1 MSDTANL
8 TKKEQQELRGAE
20 ARISRVAKLQQQLE
34 EAREQASKNTVKKI
48 EDINAQAEKLDARVD
63 KVDEQIEAIKL
74 RKQHLLDRRD
84 ELIKA
89 KHVLADEITEYLT
102 HDDRVRLHLDV
113 PENVSNNTPLTEE
126 QAEAIA
132 DEAEKAEAEDTVVDE
147 DRGEDESPAEAD
159 AKEEAQEQLD
169 RTTVTKAVAD
179 AEAKAEAKPARAR
192 SKKQ

>member
-48 EDINAQAEKLDARVD
+48 EDINAQVEKLDERTD
-63 KVDEQIEAIKL
+63 KVDEQIAAVQQ

-84 ELIKA
+84 ELVKA
-89 KHVLADEITEYLT
+89 KHALADEITEYLS
-102 HDDRVRLHLDV
+102 HEDRVRLHLDV
-113 PENVSNNTPLTEE
+113 PEAVGDNTPLTAE

-132 DEAEKAEAEDTVVDE
+132 EEAEKAEANGTDVE
-147 DRGEDESPAEAD
+147 GEDETPAEAD
-159 AKEEAQEQLD
+159 AKEEAEEVKTEVKTEAPAKTT
-169 RTTVTKAVAD
+169 RTRATKA
-179 AEAKAEAKPARAR
+179 K
-192 SKKQ
+192 

>member
-48 EDINAQAEKLDARVD
+48 EDINAQVEKLDERTD
-63 KVDEQIEAIKL
+63 KVEEQIAAVQQ

-84 ELIKA
+84 ELVKA
-89 KHVLADEITEYLT
+89 KHALADEIEEFLS

-113 PENVSNNTPLTEE
+113 PEAVGDNTPLTAEQAEVIAEQAE
-126 QAEAIA
+126 QAEANGT
-132 DEAEKAEAEDTVVDE
+132 DVE
-147 DRGEDESPAEAD
+147 GEDETPAEAD
-159 AKEEAQEQLD
+159 AKEEA
-169 RTTVTKAVAD
+169 
-179 AEAKAEAKPARAR
+179 AEAEAEVKTEAPAKPTRTRA
-192 SKKQ
+192 KAK

>member
-34 EAREQASKNTVKKI
+34 EAREQASKGTVKKI
-48 EDINAQAEKLDARVD
+48 EDINAQVDKLDERAT
-63 KVDEQIEAIKL
+63 KVDEQIAATQQ

-84 ELIKA
+84 ELVKA
-89 KHVLADEITEYLT
+89 KHALADEITEYLS

-113 PENVSNNTPLTEE
+113 PEAVGDNTPLTPE

-132 DEAEKAEAEDTVVDE
+132 ESAEKAESEGTDV
-147 DRGEDESPAEAD
+147 EDETPAEAETRVD
-159 AKEEAQEQLD
+159 AE
-169 RTTVTKAVAD
+169 TD
-179 AEAKAEAKPARAR
+179 AEAETTAEPVKAKTTRTRKA
-192 SKKQ
+192 Q

>member
-34 EAREQASKNTVKKI
+34 EAREQASKGTVKKI
-48 EDINAQAEKLDARVD
+48 EDINSQVAKLDERVD
-63 KVDEQIEAIKL
+63 KVDEQIEAVKL

-84 ELIKA
+84 ELVKA
-89 KHVLADEITEYLT
+89 KHALADEITEYLS

-113 PENVSNNTPLTEE
+113 PEAVGDNTPLTTE

-132 DEAEKAEAEDTVVDE
+132 EQAEQAEAEGTDVE
-147 DRGEDESPAEAD
+147 DEDESPAEAD
-159 AKEEAQEQLD
+159 ARQEAEEAQAETD
-169 RTTVTKAVAD
+169 EVETEAIKKPVTRT
-179 AEAKAEAKPARAR
+179 RA
-192 SKKQ
+192 KKQ

>member
-48 EDINAQAEKLDARVD
+48 EDINAQAAKLDERVT
-63 KVDEQIEAIKL
+63 KVDEQIAAAQQ
-74 RKQHLLDRRD
+74 RKQHILDRRD
-84 ELIKA
+84 ELVKA
-89 KHVLADEITEYLT
+89 KYVLADEISEFLT

-113 PENVSNNTPLTEE
+113 PEAVTNNTPLTEE

-132 DEAEKAEAEDTVVDE
+132 EQAEQAEANGTDVE
-147 DRGEDESPAEAD
+147 GEDETPAEAD
-159 AKEEAQEQLD
+159 AK
-169 RTTVTKAVAD
+169 
-179 AEAKAEAKPARAR
+179 AEAEETEDEAETEVKAKPKTTRAR
-192 SKKQ
+192 KAQ

>member
-34 EAREQASKNTVKKI
+34 EAREQASKGTVKKI
-48 EDINAQAEKLDARVD
+48 EDINSQVDKLDERVS
-63 KVDEQIEAIKL
+63 KVDEQIAATQQ

-84 ELIKA
+84 ELVKA
-89 KHVLADEITEYLT
+89 KHALADEITEYLS

-113 PENVSNNTPLTEE
+113 PEAVGDTTPLTHE

-132 DEAEKAEAEDTVVDE
+132 EQAEQAEAEDKA
-147 DRGEDESPAEAD
+147 GEDETPAEAD
-159 AKEEAQEQLD
+159 AKEEAEEAELVD
-169 RTTVTKAVAD
+169 RVAD
-179 AEAKAEAKPARAR
+179 EAPATAKPATRTRA
-192 SKKQ
+192 KAK